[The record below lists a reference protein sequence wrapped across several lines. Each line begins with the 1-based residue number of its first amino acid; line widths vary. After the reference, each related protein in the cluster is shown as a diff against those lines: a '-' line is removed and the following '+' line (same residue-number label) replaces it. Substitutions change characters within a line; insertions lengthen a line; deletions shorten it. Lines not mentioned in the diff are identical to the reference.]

1 MYGCVRLPP
10 KAMDELCEGVE
21 EAQVVELSKSITFVL
36 SSATELTLESHA
48 ADTDDEGVALCSL

>member
-1 MYGCVRLPP
+1 
-10 KAMDELCEGVE
+10 MDELCEGVE